1 MQLRRDAEQII
12 RNAIQAAMPEA
23 AVREALAGLAPPA
36 GRLVLLS
43 VGKAGY
49 SMAAAA
55 SELLG
60 PRLAEGLVITKHGHS
75 RGDLPGIDIIEAGHP
90 EPDENSFAAGERA
103 AALAQGLGPDDLLLV
118 LLSGGASAL
127 MESPLVTREEFQ
139 DINRQLLRSGA
150 DIVAMNT
157 VRKRLSRVKGG
168 RLAQLCAPAQ
178 VFCVVLSDIVGDP
191 LDMIGSGP
199 VYPDSST
206 SVQAIQIAARYGLQL
221 SQEARAALALETPKE
236 LSNVTIRVTGSVS
249 TLCRSAA
256 ETCRTLGYAPTVLSE
271 AVQDEARAFGAQL
284 ARLAREHQDSPRSLA
299 FIAGGE
305 TVVRVTGTGLGGR
318 NQEVALAAAI
328 GIAGCR
334 NTCVFSV
341 GSDGTD
347 GPTDAA
353 GGYVDGDTIRRLAEL
368 NLNAASALS
377 NNDAYHAL
385 SPINGLIMT
394 GPTGTNVNDLMV
406 LLIRRAPAS

>member
-1 MQLRRDAEQII
+1 MRAGYCAII
-12 RNAIQAAMPEA
+12 
-23 AVREALAGLAPPA
+23 GPPN
-36 GRLVLLS
+36 
-43 VGKAGY
+43 VGKSTFLNQVLGVKLAIT
-49 SMAAAA
+49 SDKPQTTRHR
-55 SELLG
+55 LLG
-60 PRLAEGLVITKHGHS
+60 IHHEDGAQIAFLDTPGLHQGEKALNRRLQQTALDTLAEV
-75 RGDLPGIDIIEAGHP
+75 D
-90 EPDENSFAAGERA
+90 
-103 AALAQGLGPDDLLLV
+103 AALFL
-118 LLSGGASAL
+118 
-127 MESPLVTREEFQ
+127 
-139 DINRQLLRSGA
+139 A
-150 DIVAMNT
+150 DVMPFH
-157 VRKRLSRVKGG
+157 LE
-168 RLAQLCAPAQ
+168 
-178 VFCVVLSDIVGDP
+178 
-191 LDMIGSGP
+191 
-199 VYPDSST
+199 
-206 SVQAIQIAARYGLQL
+206 
-221 SQEARAALALETPKE
+221 EARAALALETPKE

-334 NTCVFSV
+334 DTCVFSV

-394 GPTGTNVNDLMV
+394 GPTGTNVNDLVV
-406 LLIRRAPAS
+406 LFTY